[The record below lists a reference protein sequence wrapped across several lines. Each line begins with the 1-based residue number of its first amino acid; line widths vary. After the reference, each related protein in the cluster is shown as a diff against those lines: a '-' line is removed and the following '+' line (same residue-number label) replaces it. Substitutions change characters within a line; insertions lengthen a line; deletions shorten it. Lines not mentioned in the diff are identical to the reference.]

1 MPLKE
6 NIIPFYQNI
15 AKGAY
20 REAMLYVQASI
31 AASSSQDTIGNMIS
45 LTNTPGRC
53 AGRRRGHP
61 RAGG

>member
-31 AASSSQDTIGNMIS
+31 AASSSQDTIILDG
-45 LTNTPGRC
+45 
-53 AGRRRGHP
+53 
-61 RAGG
+61 